1 MLIEYLFLKEKDEL
15 CSSEKEF
22 VHFLNSK
29 HNHLPFCTYETKAF
43 L

>member
-22 VHFLNSK
+22 VHFLNSNGRLSVDK
-29 HNHLPFCTYETKAF
+29 KIIKCHLV
-43 L
+43 